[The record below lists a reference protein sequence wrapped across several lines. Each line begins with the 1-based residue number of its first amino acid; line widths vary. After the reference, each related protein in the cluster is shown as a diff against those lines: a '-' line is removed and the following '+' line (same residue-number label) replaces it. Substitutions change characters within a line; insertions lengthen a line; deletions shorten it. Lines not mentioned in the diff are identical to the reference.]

1 MPSTEQ
7 TFTYREKPLNAQ
19 IEDHVLVLGA
29 GGHAKVVS
37 EILKDSGMQIAG
49 FVTLDGSDQ
58 LFCGHIVHSEDQLAS
73 LFESGI
79 QKIFPAIGDNQLRS
93 NLANKVTAM
102 GFTIV
107 NALDPHSRISRS
119 AKLGIGVAV
128 MPGACVNAD
137 STISDFAIVNTNASI
152 DHDCSIGT
160 ATHIAPGATLSG
172 NVKVG
177 SFTLIG
183 TGSSVRDNMTIGSNT
198 VVGVG
203 SAVVCDIPND
213 VIAVGTPARFSKK

>member
-1 MPSTEQ
+1 MRKLKIMCLSSGRVVTPKWFQKSSKIAACKSPDLSLSMVPINSSVATL
-7 TFTYREKPLNAQ
+7 FTP
-19 IEDHVLVLGA
+19 
-29 GGHAKVVS
+29 
-37 EILKDSGMQIAG
+37 
-49 FVTLDGSDQ
+49 
-58 LFCGHIVHSEDQLAS
+58 
-73 LFESGI
+73 
-79 QKIFPAIGDNQLRS
+79 KINLR
-93 NLANKVTAM
+93 VTAM

-119 AKLGIGVAV
+119 AKLGIGIAV

-183 TGSSVRDNMTIGSNT
+183 TGSSVRDNMRIGSNT
-198 VVGVG
+198 IVGVG